1 MPVKNAPSRRS
12 AAAPVE
18 STAGP
23 RSKASAGAN
32 ELLTDLQSQLAAINK
47 AQAVV
52 EYTLD
57 GKVLAANDIFCS
69 ALGYSVEELQGQN
82 LSMVSDAAFAQ
93 GNAWRQLF
101 DHLRLGQHES
111 GEFMRVAKG
120 GRAVWMQ
127 AVCIPVPGADGRPA
141 RVIELSTDVS
151 ESHTKTDEMVSE
163 LKARTDIMNL
173 TSIVSEA
180 DRKGD
185 ILNVNEKFVEVSKYS
200 RKELIGQPH
209 NTTRHPDMPKETF
222 KALWSTIGRGELFRG
237 VIKNRAKDGTP
248 YYVDAVIAPIMGDN
262 GKPKKYLGVRYD
274 ITEAEIE
281 RQSAQGVLGAIDASF
296 AFVEFDLGGHVL
308 SANANFLQLLE
319 YRSDEV
325 VGKHHRMFLASAQ
338 SSLPAYQQFWSDL
351 NAGHAQSDTFKRVAK
366 SGRELWIQAT
376 YAPVKDEMG
385 RVFKVVKIATDVT
398 AEKLNAQVMA
408 LAVEQTQAV
417 IAKAKAGDLSERVP
431 LEGKSGPI
439 KELCGGVNELLDT
452 TAAGISEVVRV
463 LGALSQCDLTQTID
477 KDFEGV
483 FGQMKDDANATV
495 EKLSQ
500 TLLLISEATEAINTA
515 AVEIS
520 SGNSDLSQRTEE
532 QASSLEQTAA
542 SMEELTATVKQN
554 ADNARQANQLAATA
568 SEVAVKG
575 GSVVSQVVTTMGSIT
590 ESSKKIVDIISV
602 IDGIAFQTNIL
613 ALNAAVE
620 AARAGEQ
627 GRGFAVV
634 ASEVRSLAQRSAA
647 AAKEIKTLIG
657 DSVEKV
663 DVGSK
668 LVESAGKTMEDIVG
682 AVKRVTDIMAEI
694 TAASQEQSTG
704 IEQVNQAITQMDQVT
719 QQNAA
724 LVEEA
729 AAAAESMKD
738 QASNL
743 SGSVGQFRLS
753 EEEQYSQPP
762 RNDRRDRSRSSSD
775 WSAPE
780 RRIPNA
786 ADRRDVG
793 GRPSSD
799 RAGQV
804 LRGTTTRPD
813 NALRAPVPAP
823 RPGSRPTQQAL
834 PKPPPARA
842 KRPVATPASGS
853 EGDWESF

>member
-1 MPVKNAPSRRS
+1 MPVKNAPSPRA
-12 AAAPVE
+12 AAAPAG
-18 STAGP
+18 STAGA
-23 RSKASAGAN
+23 RSNASAGAN
-32 ELLTDLQSQLAAINK
+32 ELLTDLQSQLTAINK

-57 GKVLAANDIFCS
+57 GKVLTANDIFCHT
-69 ALGYSVEELQGQN
+69 LGYSAEELQGHN
-82 LSMVSDAAFAQ
+82 LSMVCDAAFAQ

-101 DHLRLGQHES
+101 DRLRQGQHES

-120 GRAVWMQ
+120 GRVVWMQ
-127 AVCIPVPGADGRPA
+127 AVCIPVPGADGKPA
-141 RVIELSTDVS
+141 RVIELSTDVTANHANI
-151 ESHTKTDEMVSE
+151 EEMTSE
-163 LKARTDIMNL
+163 LKARTDIMNV

-185 ILNVNEKFVEVSKYS
+185 ILSINEKFIEISKYS
-200 RKELIGQPH
+200 REELIGKPH

-222 KALWSTIGRGELFRG
+222 KALWSTIGRGDLFRG

-248 YYVDAVIAPIMGDN
+248 YYVDAVIAPILGDN

-274 ITEAEIE
+274 ITAAEIE
-281 RQSAQGVLGAIDASF
+281 RQSARGVLGAIDASF
-296 AFVEFDLGGHVL
+296 AYIEFDLGGLVT

-325 VGKHHRMFLASAQ
+325 VGKHHRMFLTSAQ
-338 SSLPAYQQFWSDL
+338 SSAPSYQQFWSDL
-351 NAGHAQSDTFKRVAK
+351 KAGQAQSGTFMRVTK
-366 SGRELWIQAT
+366 SGREVWIQAT
-376 YAPVKDEMG
+376 YASVKDEMG

-398 AEKLNAQVMA
+398 AEKLNAQAMT

-431 LEGKSGPI
+431 LEGKSGQI
-439 KELCGGVNELLDT
+439 KELCSGVNELLDT
-452 TAAGISEVVRV
+452 TAAGITEVVRV

-477 KDFEGV
+477 KNFQGIFD
-483 FGQMKDDANATV
+483 QMKNDANATV
-495 EKLSQ
+495 EQLSQ
-500 TLLLISEATEAINTA
+500 TMRQISEATEAINSA

-520 SGNSDLSQRTEE
+520 SGNADLSQRTEE

-663 DVGSK
+663 EVGSK

-694 TAASQEQSTG
+694 TAASQEQSSG

-729 AAAAESMKD
+729 AAASESMKD

-743 SGSVGQFRLS
+743 SASVGQFRL
-753 EEEQYSQPP
+753 EEDVPQPAPSRMSDRRSQPGS
-762 RNDRRDRSRSSSD
+762 N

-780 RRIPNA
+780 RRAPDNR
-786 ADRRDVG
+786 DRRDA
-793 GRPSSD
+793 GRPSND
-799 RAGQV
+799 RDGQA
-804 LRGTTTRPD
+804 LRGMPRPGSTTR
-813 NALRAPVPAP
+813 AAAPAP
-823 RPGSRPTQQAL
+823 RPVSRPA
-834 PKPPPARA
+834 PAPAKAAPTRA
-842 KRPVATPASGS
+842 RQPVSATASGDD
-853 EGDWESF
+853 GDWEKF